1 MNPTITI
8 ITLLVQFVPSSSQIN
23 SIQLYYV
30 ITEHLLP
37 YPVQS
42 TTCRLKH
49 PSMNQ
54 LPNSNMN
61 ETYAMKLTATSAFLS
76 KSALITC
83 ITASESS
90 YNH

>member
-8 ITLLVQFVPSSSQIN
+8 INLLVQFVPSSSQIN

-30 ITEHLLP
+30 ITEHLLT
-37 YPVQS
+37 YLVQS

-54 LPNSNMN
+54 LPNNNMN

-76 KSALITC
+76 KSAIITC
-83 ITASESS
+83 ITA
-90 YNH
+90 NGKFL